1 MLLSII
7 LLLLTFYFL
16 ALVCDYFFVP
26 ALEKISKKLELS
38 SEFAGATLMA
48 VWSSAPELFTS
59 LFAVLNPTVN
69 SSLWAGTI
77 VWSALF
83 NILVIIWAAALV
95 RNAKIN
101 RQPVARDTLFYCISI
116 LLLLSMLRDG
126 QVVLREVIVLVVL
139 YVVYVYVAK
148 KRSTRLNY
156 SDDGRDDDEWEE
168 EEPTNILAKWSIYIL
183 KKIIPSYKW
192 KHYRWTFVVSI
203 LFIAGLSHIMVESA
217 VHLAE
222 LFSIPPA
229 IIGLTILAAGT
240 SIPDLLSSVAV
251 AKKWKG
257 DMAISN
263 AIGSNIFDILFG
275 LWFPYMLYFFIFGMN
290 ESIPVN
296 SDNLTSSI
304 ILLFA
309 SVLVVIAMLVM
320 KKRNIGKPIWYILIG
335 LYIIYVSWT
344 VWQVI

>member
-1 MLLSII
+1 MFLSII
-7 LLLLTFYFL
+7 LLLATFYFL

-26 ALEKISKKLELS
+26 ALEKISKKLKLS

-83 NILVIIWAAALV
+83 NILVIIWAASLV

-101 RQPVARDTLFYCISI
+101 RQPVMRDTIFYCISI
-116 LLLLSMLRDG
+116 LLLLYMLRDG
-126 QVVLREVIVLVVL
+126 QVVLMEVIILVIL
-139 YVVYVYVAK
+139 YIVYIYVAK
-148 KRSTRLNY
+148 QRSTWLNY
-156 SDDGRDDDEWEE
+156 ADDGRDEEEWEE
-168 EEPTNILAKWSIYIL
+168 DEPTNTLAKRSLYIL
-183 KKIIPSYKW
+183 KKLIPSYKW

-203 LFIAGLSHIMVESA
+203 LFIAGLSHIMVEAA
-217 VHLAE
+217 VDLAE
-222 LFSIPPA
+222 LFSVPPA

-263 AIGSNIFDILFG
+263 AIGSNIFDILFW
-275 LWFPYMLYFFIFGMN
+275 LWFPYMLYFFIYGMN
-290 ESIPVN
+290 NSIPVEN
-296 SDNLTSSI
+296 TNLTSSI

-309 SVLVVIAMLVM
+309 SVIVIIAMLIM
-320 KKRNIGKPIWYILIG
+320 KKRHIGKAIWYILIG
-335 LYIIYVSWT
+335 LYVIYVSRT
-344 VWQVI
+344 VWQVL